1 MTYSLIQVAL
11 PVFIILAGG
20 YSSVKFS
27 VLTNAEAKGVLKF
40 SQRVAIPIFL
50 FLSML
55 KLDLGKIF
63 NWYVLLSYYSG
74 AIICFS
80 LGAIVA
86 RRYLS
91 TTIREAIAIG
101 FCILFSNAVLL
112 GLPITALAY
121 GEETLASNLAIISVN
136 APICYLIGITLMELN
151 SKNSSNLL
159 QTARNIV
166 ITILSNNITIGLLLG
181 LLINVLGIGVFASLH
196 KSLTLLSVGAVS
208 IALFSLGGV
217 IVSYRLSN
225 NVKKIVIIAI
235 FSLFL
240 HPILTSIIGHFLFSL
255 PLEILK
261 SAIIIGGMGPGI
273 NAFIFASIY
282 KEETEVVAGAV
293 LVCTPLSIFS
303 TLIWISII

>member
-1 MTYSLIQVAL
+1 MTFSLIQVAL

-20 YSSVKFS
+20 YSSVKFAL
-27 VLTNAEAKGVLKF
+27 LTNAEVKGVLSF
-40 SQRVAIPIFL
+40 SQRVTIPIFL

-55 KLDLGKIF
+55 KLDLGSIF
-63 NWYVLLSYYSG
+63 NWNILLSYYSG

-80 LGAIVA
+80 LGAITA
-86 RRYLS
+86 RRYLNS
-91 TTIREAIAIG
+91 TIREAIAIG

-112 GLPITALAY
+112 GLPITTLAY
-121 GEETLASNLAIISVN
+121 GEESLASNLAIISVN

-151 SKNSSNLL
+151 SKNSSNLF

-166 ITILSNNITIGLLLG
+166 IAILSNNITLGLLLG
-181 LLINVLGIGVFASLH
+181 LLINLLGVGLFASLQ

-217 IVSYRLSN
+217 MVSYRLSK
-225 NVKKIVIIAI
+225 NVKKIVVIAV

-240 HPILTSIIGHFLFSL
+240 HPILTSIIGHFLLSL
-255 PLEILK
+255 PLEVLK
-261 SAIIIGGMGPGI
+261 SAIVIGGMGPGI

-282 KEETEVVAGAV
+282 QEEIEVVAGAV

-303 TLIWISII
+303 TLIWISLM